1 MFAAQST
8 PALAPD
14 IYHNDPDSQE
24 KLGAPDASENKG
36 AETDIDAYDYSDGGM
51 DEAETVMEDI
61 YLVEKSCGC
70 HHRDNFDEE
79 MPTTTPL
86 KVFRQL
92 KDANDFASVYL
103 RSGKYA
109 RVPWEK
115 LDVETTGQLQV
126 SVLAE
131 TKHHWYR
138 IQVHKE
144 QRQRVEPP
152 FVYVVEETTCSY
164 KLKAGKKERE
174 ESDAISRV
182 AIFRDRSSANM
193 FAGGYHKAFT
203 EERVKEGYT
212 QGETMVRG
220 LLNVTDRKEGRKGEG
235 RSITVSV
242 TRVPLL

>member
-1 MFAAQST
+1 
-8 PALAPD
+8 
-14 IYHNDPDSQE
+14 
-24 KLGAPDASENKG
+24 
-36 AETDIDAYDYSDGGM
+36 M
-51 DEAETVMEDI
+51 DEPETVMEDV

-79 MPTTTPL
+79 MPTTTRL

-92 KDANDFASVYL
+92 KDANDFARVYL

-109 RVPWEK
+109 RFPWEK
-115 LDVETTGQLQV
+115 LEVETTGELQV

-144 QRQRVEPP
+144 QRHRVEPP
-152 FVYVVEETTCSY
+152 YVYVVEEATRTC

-174 ESDAISRV
+174 ESDFISRI

-193 FAGGYHKAFT
+193 FARGYHMSFT

-212 QGETMVRG
+212 RGEAMVRG
-220 LLNVTDRKEGRKGEG
+220 LLNITDRKEGRKGEG

-242 TRVPLL
+242 KRVPLL